1 GDETEIV
8 VAKETEAGPEVIE
21 EFDLPMG
28 DETEMVVAEEV
39 EINPGETE
47 GFDLN
52 ADDFD
57 SMIAEL
63 QDAIIENEGAADSVQ
78 QEKSESYEITLE
90 R

>member
-1 GDETEIV
+1 
-8 VAKETEAGPEVIE
+8 
-21 EFDLPMG
+21 DLPMG